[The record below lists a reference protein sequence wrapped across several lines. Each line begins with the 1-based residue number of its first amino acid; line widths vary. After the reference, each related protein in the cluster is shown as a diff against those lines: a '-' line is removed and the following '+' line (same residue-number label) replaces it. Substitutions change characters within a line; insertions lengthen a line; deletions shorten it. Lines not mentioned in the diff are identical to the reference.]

1 MKREILFKGKLSHS
15 KEWIEGN
22 LIIAQN
28 GKPYIIPFD
37 VFEPDGNHLII
48 DSDNPFWVDED
59 TVSQFINQK
68 DKTGKKIFEGDI
80 FNYTKHKGYLYD
92 DFQGE
97 IKFEDGCFGFV
108 VITGQV
114 YRTFTPFSEIDEL
127 QSDFL
132 NHIDIVG
139 HTFDS
144 GS

>member
-1 MKREILFKGKLSHS
+1 MKREILFKGKSVNTG
-15 KEWIEGN
+15 EWFESMT
-22 LIIAQN
+22 IAN
-28 GKPYIIPFD
+28 GTIKRKRDD
-37 VFEPDGNHLII
+37 VFMEIGENKWIGIHPNSL
-48 DSDNPFWVDED
+48 
-59 TVSQFINQK
+59 SQF
-68 DKTGKKIFEGDI
+68 TGLKIGNTKLFEGDI
-80 FNYTKHKGYLYD
+80 FNYTKHKGYLCD

-114 YRTFTPFSEIDEL
+114 YRTFTAFSEIDEL